1 MSAVAT
7 ADPPPPPPLPKRPS
21 TWLPLIGLLAVILF
35 VTFGGFFF
43 SGIPSGVAGEVEVG
57 TAVEVSAGVTIQPAE
72 GWAVLERNTNPPGV
86 RLRGG
91 NGFLDASAHTAPAT
105 PEELV
110 QLYVSEYLE
119 GQSSQLSVGTI
130 EPLSLT
136 AGPAAVVTYV
146 GVFQDVDVPLEGE
159 VIGVLGPSGTAAVV
173 DAWSQ
178 EGLYPTVRDQ
188 VRAMAASLVI
198 P

>member
-1 MSAVAT
+1 MQQVAIP
-7 ADPPPPPPLPKRPS
+7 DPPPPAPPKRPG

-43 SGIPSGVAGEVEVG
+43 SGIPTGVAGEVEIG

-72 GWAVLERNTNPPGV
+72 GWAVLERNISPPGV
-86 RLRGG
+86 RLNGG
-91 NGFLDASAHTAPAT
+91 NGFLDASVHTSPT
-105 PEELV
+105 SPEELV

-119 GQSSQLSVGTI
+119 SQASQLSVGNI
-130 EPLSLT
+130 ELLT
-136 AGPAAVVTYV
+136 SSAGPAAVVSYV
-146 GVFQDVDVPLEGE
+146 GVFQGVDVPLEGE
-159 VIGVLGPSGTAAVV
+159 VIGILGPSGTAVVV

-178 EGLYPTVRDQ
+178 EGLYATVRDQ
-188 VRAMAASLVI
+188 VRAMADSVRI